1 MNLNELSN
9 NELLFVYFSNKVIYD
24 LYETVLA
31 DKKYESI
38 VDMFDMG
45 SIIIKN
51 TLFDEELT
59 EIKNSEHYKYV
70 VDLHEKLEPIAT
82 IIGEVDS
89 KLYDEVEEVV
99 NYRFRF

>member
-9 NELLFVYFSNKVIYD
+9 KELLFVYFANKSVYD
-24 LYETVLA
+24 LYETVLI

-51 TLFDEELT
+51 NLFEEELV
-59 EIKNSEHYKYV
+59 EIKNSDHYKYV
-70 VDLHEKLEPIAT
+70 LNLHEKLQPIAT
-82 IIGEVDS
+82 IIGEVDP

>member
-9 NELLFVYFSNKVIYD
+9 KELLFVYFSNKSLYD
-24 LYETVLA
+24 LYETVLT

-51 TLFDEELT
+51 TLFEEEVV
-59 EIKNSEHYKYV
+59 EIRNSEHYKYV
-70 VDLHEKLEPIAT
+70 VDLNEKLEPIAA

-89 KLYDEVEEVV
+89 KLYDDIEEIV
-99 NYRFRF
+99 NFRYRF

>member
-9 NELLFVYFSNKVIYD
+9 KELLFVYFSNKSTYD
-24 LYETVLA
+24 LYQTVIA

-51 TLFDEELT
+51 TLFDEEIV
-59 EIKNSEHYKYV
+59 EIQNSDHYTYV
-70 VDLHEKLEPIAT
+70 ASLNEKLEPIAT
-82 IIGEVDS
+82 IIGEVDP
-89 KLYDEVEEVV
+89 KLYDEVEGVV
-99 NYRFRF
+99 NDRFRF

>member
-9 NELLFVYFSNKVIYD
+9 SELLFIYFSNKALYD
-24 LYETVLA
+24 LYVTVLA
-31 DKKYESI
+31 DKKYESV

-45 SIIIKN
+45 SIIVKN
-51 TLFDEELT
+51 TLFEEELV
-59 EIKNSEHYKYV
+59 EIRNSEHYISV
-70 VDLHEKLEPIAT
+70 VNLHEKLEPIAT

-89 KLYDEVEEVV
+89 KLYDEIEEVV

>member
-9 NELLFVYFSNKVIYD
+9 KELLFVYFSNKSLYD

-51 TLFDEELT
+51 TLFDEEIV
-59 EIKNSEHYKYV
+59 EIQNSEHYKYV
-70 VDLHEKLEPIAT
+70 VDLHEKLEPIAA

-89 KLYDEVEEVV
+89 KLYEDMQEIV
-99 NYRFRF
+99 NYRYRF

>member
-9 NELLFVYFSNKVIYD
+9 KELLFVYFSNKSVYD
-24 LYETVLA
+24 LYETVLT

-51 TLFDEELT
+51 TLFDEEIV
-59 EIKNSEHYKYV
+59 EIQNSEHYKYV
-70 VDLHEKLEPIAT
+70 VDLNDKLEPIAT

-89 KLYDEVEEVV
+89 KLYEEIQEVV
-99 NYRFRF
+99 NYRYRF

>member
-9 NELLFVYFSNKVIYD
+9 NELLFVYFSNKTLYD

-31 DKKYESI
+31 DKKYESV

-51 TLFDEELT
+51 TLFDEELV
-59 EIKNSEHYKYV
+59 EIRNSEHYRSV
-70 VDLHEKLEPIAT
+70 VNLHEKLEPIAT
-82 IIGEVDS
+82 
-89 KLYDEVEEVV
+89 Y
-99 NYRFRF
+99 

>member
-9 NELLFVYFSNKVIYD
+9 KELLFVYFSNKSIYD

-51 TLFDEELT
+51 TLFDEEIV
-59 EIKNSEHYKYV
+59 EIQNSEHYKYV
-70 VDLHEKLEPIAT
+70 VDLHEKLEPIAS

-89 KLYDEVEEVV
+89 KLYEDIQEIV
-99 NYRFRF
+99 NYRYRF

>member
-9 NELLFVYFSNKVIYD
+9 KELLFVYFANKAVYD
-24 LYETVLA
+24 LYETVLT

-51 TLFDEELT
+51 NLFEEELV
-59 EIKNSEHYKYV
+59 EIKNSDHYKYV
-70 VDLHEKLEPIAT
+70 LNLHEKLEPIAT
-82 IIGEVDS
+82 IIGEVDP

>member
-9 NELLFVYFSNKVIYD
+9 KELLFVYFSNKSLYD

-51 TLFDEELT
+51 TLFDEEIV
-59 EIKNSEHYKYV
+59 EIQNSEHYKYV
-70 VDLHEKLEPIAT
+70 VDLHEKLEPIAS

-89 KLYDEVEEVV
+89 KLYEDIQEIV
-99 NYRFRF
+99 NYRYRF

>member
-9 NELLFVYFSNKVIYD
+9 KELLFVYFTNKSLYD

-31 DKKYESI
+31 DKKYESV

-51 TLFDEELT
+51 TLFDEEIT
-59 EIKNSEHYKYV
+59 EIQNSDHYRTV
-70 VDLHEKLEPIAT
+70 VNLHEKLEPIAS

-89 KLYDEVEEVV
+89 KLYDQIQEIVDYR
-99 NYRFRF
+99 YRF